1 MGSRPLLISAAE
13 QEANNIM
20 NGSFRFAGDLFP
32 ELSRLQQRLDE
43 VFQTGG
49 ATTNIRELA
58 RGTFPAVNV
67 GSSPDSIEVLAFA
80 PGIDPKAL
88 QITVDKG
95 LLVIAGERSRSAPAD
110 GESHNVYAQERFE
123 GSFRRVISLPDDADP
138 AKVDASLRDGLLRI
152 SVAKRESSK
161 PRQIAVN

>member
-1 MGSRPLLISAAE
+1 
-13 QEANNIM
+13 M

-43 VFQTGG
+43 VFQTGNS
-49 ATTNIRELA
+49 TNIRELA

-67 GSSPDSIEVLAFA
+67 GSSPDSIEVVAFA
-80 PGIDPKAL
+80 PGVDSKSL

-95 LLVIAGERSRSAPAD
+95 LLVIAGERGRNASGT
-110 GESHNVYAQERFE
+110 GEEQNVYAQERFA
-123 GSFRRVISLPDDADP
+123 GTFRRVISLPDDADP

>member
-1 MGSRPLLISAAE
+1 LIPAAE

-49 ATTNIRELA
+49 AANIRELA

-80 PGIDPKAL
+80 PGVDAKSL
-88 QITVDKG
+88 QITIDKG
-95 LLVIAGERSRSAPAD
+95 LLVIAGERARDTSNDA
-110 GESHNVYAQERFE
+110 EKQNVYAQERFV
-123 GSFRRVISLPDDADP
+123 GSFRRVISLPEDADP
-138 AKVDASLRDGLLRI
+138 AKVEASLRDGLLRI

>member
-1 MGSRPLLISAAE
+1 MGSLPALDFGCRTGGKT
-13 QEANNIM
+13 IM

-49 ATTNIRELA
+49 ATNIRELA

-80 PGIDPKAL
+80 PG
-88 QITVDKG
+88 
-95 LLVIAGERSRSAPAD
+95 
-110 GESHNVYAQERFE
+110 
-123 GSFRRVISLPDDADP
+123 
-138 AKVDASLRDGLLRI
+138 VDA
-152 SVAKRESSK
+152 KRCRSPST
-161 PRQIAVN
+161 RGCS

>member
-1 MGSRPLLISAAE
+1 
-13 QEANNIM
+13 M

-49 ATTNIRELA
+49 ATNIRELA

-80 PGIDPKAL
+80 PGVDSKTL

-95 LLVIAGERSRSAPAD
+95 LLVIAGERSRANSASSVLTCLAYPSRAAV
-110 GESHNVYAQERFE
+110 SVSSRPTNA
-123 GSFRRVISLPDDADP
+123 GSFVP
-138 AKVDASLRDGLLRI
+138 V
-152 SVAKRESSK
+152 
-161 PRQIAVN
+161 

>member
-1 MGSRPLLISAAE
+1 
-13 QEANNIM
+13 
-20 NGSFRFAGDLFP
+20 RFAGDLFP

-49 ATTNIRELA
+49 ATDIRDLA

-80 PGIDPKAL
+80 PGVDAKAL

-95 LLVIAGERSRSAPAD
+95 LLVIAGERNRSAPGD
-110 GESHNVYAQERFE
+110 GETQNVYAQERFA
-123 GSFRRVISLPDDADP
+123 GSFR
-138 AKVDASLRDGLLRI
+138 
-152 SVAKRESSK
+152 
-161 PRQIAVN
+161 

>member
-1 MGSRPLLISAAE
+1 
-13 QEANNIM
+13 M

-43 VFQTGG
+43 VFQTGS
-49 ATTNIRELA
+49 ATNIRELA

-80 PGIDPKAL
+80 PGVDSKTL

-95 LLVIAGERSRSAPAD
+95 LLVIAGERSRASSDA
-110 GESHNVYAQERFE
+110 EKQNVYAQERFA
-123 GSFRRVISLPDDADP
+123 GAFRRVISLPDDADP

>member
-1 MGSRPLLISAAE
+1 
-13 QEANNIM
+13 M

-32 ELSRLQQRLDE
+32 ELTRLQQRLDE

-49 ATTNIRELA
+49 AANIRELA
-58 RGTFPAVNV
+58 RGTFPAVNI
-67 GSSPDSIEVLAFA
+67 GSSPDSVEVLAFA
-80 PGIDPKAL
+80 PGIDAKSL

-95 LLVIAGERSRSAPAD
+95 LLVIAGERNRNQDSNGD
-110 GESHNVYAQERFE
+110 NQNVYAQERFA
-123 GSFRRVISLPDDADP
+123 GSFRRVISLPEDADP
-138 AKVDASLRDGLLRI
+138 GKVEASLRDGLLRV

>member
-1 MGSRPLLISAAE
+1 MGSLPALGFGCRTGG
-13 QEANNIM
+13 NNIM
-20 NGSFRFAGDLFP
+20 NGSFRFAGDIFP

-49 ATTNIRELA
+49 ATNIRELA

-80 PGIDPKAL
+80 PGVDSKTL

-95 LLVIAGERSRSAPAD
+95 LLVIAGERSRD
-110 GESHNVYAQERFE
+110 TSHDAEKQNVYAQERFA

>member
-1 MGSRPLLISAAE
+1 
-13 QEANNIM
+13 M

-32 ELSRLQQRLDE
+32 ELTRLQQRLDE

-49 ATTNIRELA
+49 ATNIRELA
-58 RGTFPAVNV
+58 RGTFPAVNI
-67 GSSPDSIEVLAFA
+67 GSAPDSVEILAFA
-80 PGIDPKAL
+80 PGIDAKSL

-95 LLVIAGERSRSAPAD
+95 LLVIAGERNRNTEGTAD
-110 GESHNVYAQERFE
+110 KQNVYAQERFT
-123 GSFRRVISLPDDADP
+123 GSFRRVISLPEDADP

>member
-1 MGSRPLLISAAE
+1 
-13 QEANNIM
+13 M

-49 ATTNIRELA
+49 AANIRELA

-80 PGIDPKAL
+80 PGVDAKSL
-88 QITVDKG
+88 QITIDKG
-95 LLVIAGERSRSAPAD
+95 LLVIAGERARDTSNDA
-110 GESHNVYAQERFE
+110 EKQNVYAQERFV
-123 GSFRRVISLPDDADP
+123 GSFRRVISLPEDADP
-138 AKVDASLRDGLLRI
+138 DRVQASYTHGVLKVR
-152 SVAKRESSK
+152 VEKRETSR
-161 PRQIAVN
+161 PRRIEVKDAL